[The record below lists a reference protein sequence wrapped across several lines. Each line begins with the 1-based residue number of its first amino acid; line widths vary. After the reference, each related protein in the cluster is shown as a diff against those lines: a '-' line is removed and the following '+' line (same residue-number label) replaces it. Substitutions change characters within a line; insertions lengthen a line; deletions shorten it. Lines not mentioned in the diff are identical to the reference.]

1 MTKSELKTGMIV
13 TLENGIKCMVL
24 RDTETNLDSR
34 DVIVS
39 INRKR
44 DWCNLK
50 NFNEDMTNRLSSGYD
65 IIEVSKASH
74 PSDIPELYRTGDTT
88 DTIPLWKRKEKKKY
102 TYAQLREILGE
113 EFEVV
118 G

>member
-13 TLENGIKCMVL
+13 TVESGDKYVVL
-24 RDTETNLDSR
+24 RDIE
-34 DVIVS
+34 VS
-39 INRKR
+39 IGYHNVLVHINKR
-44 DWCNLK
+44 NDWCDLE
-50 NFNEDMTNRLSSGYD
+50 NFNEDMTNKILSCFN
-65 IIEVSKASH
+65 IIEVANVQH
-74 PSDIPELYRTGDTT
+74 PCDILKLCRGCNVDTKL
-88 DTIPLWKRKEKKKY
+88 IWKRKEKKQY